1 MRKDH
6 RPYIL
11 KRLDLGFQRWYAS
24 YFLRPQLDALGAGCN
39 FMKPWYVEIFGG
51 PIAIGDHTVIATPDK
66 RVRLTVWSTLEG
78 GGRIE
83 IGSHCLVCPG
93 VRLSAGMEI
102 IIGDSV
108 MLAQGAFITDSDWHG
123 VYDRSLS
130 VGQSA
135 PVCIGNA
142 WIGDSAI
149 VAKGVTIGENSI
161 IGAGAVVI
169 RNIPP
174 NVIAVG
180 NPATVVKEL
189 DPGRPIKTRGDW
201 MADPQVL
208 AAQFAEI
215 DQNVMKNN
223 TWLGWLGSSSVRSGV
238 INHTRKI

>member
-1 MRKDH
+1 MGLFQQYIRYAKPSMASIEKKGCCRRKITA
-6 RPYIL
+6 PIFSSASIT
-11 KRLDLGFQRWYAS
+11 GFNS
-24 YFLRPQLDALGAGCN
+24 GICNYFLRPQLEALGAGCT

-51 PIAIGDHTVIATPDK
+51 PIAIGDHTHVIATPDK

-83 IGSHCLVCPG
+83 IGSYCLVCPG
-93 VRLSAGMEI
+93 VRMSAGMEI
-102 IIGDSV
+102 VIGDSV

-135 PVCIGNA
+135 PVSIGRNA

-169 RNIPP
+169 RDIPP

-180 NPATVVKEL
+180 NPATVVQ
-189 DPGRPIKTRGDW
+189 GARSRTAHQNARTTGWPIRRYWPPVCRDRQKR
-201 MADPQVL
+201 
-208 AAQFAEI
+208 
-215 DQNVMKNN
+215 
-223 TWLGWLGSSSVRSGV
+223 
-238 INHTRKI
+238 

>member
-6 RPYIL
+6 RPYIV
-11 KRLDLGFQRWYAS
+11 KRLDLGFQRWYVNH
-24 YFLRPQLDALGAGCN
+24 FLRPQLQSLGEGCH
-39 FMKPWYVEIFGG
+39 FMKPWFVEIFGG
-51 PIAIGDHTVIATPDK
+51 PIAVGAYTHVIATPDK
-66 RVRLTVWSTLEG
+66 RVRLTVWSTLES

-83 IGSHCLVCPG
+83 IGNYCLVCPG
-93 VRLSAGMEI
+93 VRLSAGSEI
-102 IIGDSV
+102 VIGDNV
-108 MLAQGAFITDSDWHG
+108 MLAQGVFVTDSDWHG

-135 PVCIGNA
+135 PVSIGRNA

-169 RNIPP
+169 RDIPP

-180 NPATVVKEL
+180 NPATVIKEL
-189 DPGRPIKTRGDW
+189 DPERPIKTRGDW
-201 MADPQVL
+201 MADPQAL

-215 DQNVMKNN
+215 DRDAMKNN
-223 TWLGWLGSSSVRSGV
+223 TWLGWLRSMIRPVKGD
-238 INHTRKI
+238 